1 VAGSILLLFFLNSG
15 QGGELLK
22 IASQK
27 THGVVAQLVLVL
39 IPLVYFALSLLLGLF
54 FLLLKRRS
62 KTGVMDPV
70 FISHFFII
78 VLISALVPL
87 ILVSYFPVTLF
98 QWMLGV
104 FLLLIFAILGWQIFK
119 QIRAPESSTKKIG
132 QTVTAA
138 LAILLFIAIFIGW
151 LVVKNMTYAEKLG
164 TIGILL
170 VALSIWVG
178 FFILVCGLIPS
189 TFGARPKYLLGL
201 IFVVFIFIVGKPEQ
215 MQFES
220 IVDRALRMHEEGDR
234 ANTWWAVGK
243 LDSLTENQ
251 RRWYDPDK
259 RPLYSIHILNW
270 LRELAEREENSH
282 GPIDTYL
289 VSAEGGGIRAAV
301 WTASIL
307 STLELESKGKFSRHT
322 MAYSGVS
329 GGSLGMAV
337 FLACNDFVKKLDQ
350 FSSPIECTSK
360 ALSKDF
366 LAAGVARLLLV
377 EPLRSVPILAKF
389 FSARDRA
396 FEELIEKSVELPES
410 ENRLV
415 GPISAITRTSFK
427 QPLLVGIGAPVPTMP
442 QELQLLQG
450 LPIVPPP
457 IAPGSIAIFN
467 ATDAWTGQRVLF
479 SNVSG
484 LTKSHQIFG
493 QSYQADGVPL
503 LALKSAGVP
512 VSMAVHASSRF
523 PLFSPP
529 GLLADV
535 ALVDGGYRENTGAQE
550 LLPLLEDIRRLQREF
565 PRVSLEAV
573 EVADEPKASSLASQ
587 RKVRSLLDRLS
598 VRVVAITN
606 NTYSAT
612 PPDSSRVSV
621 RKNPNENAKLVEITA
636 PLQAILAARE
646 AMSVEAIAK
655 IRSFVERRVELGF
668 EDCTTVPTRLS
679 RGDVDA
685 RTLKTQSGKFMLV
698 SACTNRPL
706 RDQFHEIALAS
717 YVSDG
722 LPILGWTLAKDTFDQ
737 LSNEYPNLAT
747 RKFIDTQKPLWWHHI
762 QKFICEDTVTRN
774 GGFSINNSGKVVCD
788 EKLLLETQRN

>member
-1 VAGSILLLFFLNSG
+1 MTGSILLLFFLTSG

-39 IPLVYFALSLLLGLF
+39 VPLLYFALSLLLGLF

-62 KTGVMDPV
+62 KTGAIDS
-70 FISHFFII
+70 FFTSHFIII

-87 ILVSYFPVTLF
+87 ILVSYFPVTMF
-98 QWMLGV
+98 QWMLGA
-104 FLLLIFAILGWQIFK
+104 FLLLIIAIIGWQVFRR
-119 QIRAPESSTKKIG
+119 IRAPESSTKKIG
-132 QTVTAA
+132 LIVIAA
-138 LAILLFIAIFIGW
+138 LAILLFIAILIGW
-151 LVVKNMTYAEKLG
+151 LVVKNIMYAEKLG

-178 FFILVCGLIPS
+178 VFILVCGLIPS
-189 TFGARPKYLLGL
+189 VFGARPKYLLGL
-201 IFVVFIFIVGKPEQ
+201 IFVVFIFTVGKPEQ
-215 MQFES
+215 MQFAS
-220 IVDRALRMHEEGDR
+220 VVDRALRMHEEGDR
-234 ANTWWAVGK
+234 SNTWWAVGR
-243 LDSLTENQ
+243 LDNLSENQ
-251 RRWYDPDK
+251 RRWYNPDK

-307 STLELESKGKFSRHT
+307 SRLELESKGKFSRHT

-329 GGSLGMAV
+329 GGSLGVAV

-377 EPLRSVPILAKF
+377 EPLRSVPFLAKF

-415 GPISAITRTSFK
+415 GPISSITRTSFQ
-427 QPLLVGIGAPVPTMP
+427 QPLLAGIGAPVPTLP
-442 QELQLLQG
+442 QELQG
-450 LPIVPPP
+450 LPVVPPP

-467 ATDAWTGQRVLF
+467 ATDAWTGRRVLF

-484 LTKSHQIFG
+484 LTKAHQIFG

-512 VSMAVHASSRF
+512 VSMAVHASARF

-565 PRVSLEAV
+565 PRVSLDAV
-573 EVADEPKASSLASQ
+573 DIAREHKASSLASQ

-598 VRVVAITN
+598 IRVIAITN

-612 PPDSSRVSV
+612 PPDSSRVSI
-621 RKNPNENAKLVEITA
+621 RKNPNENARLVEITA

-655 IRSFVERRVELGF
+655 TRSFVERRVELGF
-668 EDCTTVPTRLS
+668 EDCTSAPSRLS

-685 RTLKTQSGKFMLV
+685 RTFKTQSGKFMLV
-698 SACTNRPL
+698 SACTSRPL
-706 RDQFHEIALAS
+706 RDQFHEIALAN

-737 LSNEYPNLAT
+737 LSNEYPNLAS
-747 RKFIDTQKPLWWHHI
+747 RKLIDTQKPSWWYHI
-762 QKFICEDTVTRN
+762 QKYICEDTITIN
-774 GGFSINNSGKVVCD
+774 GGFSIDNLGKVMCG
-788 EKLLLETQRN
+788 EKSLRDTHLN